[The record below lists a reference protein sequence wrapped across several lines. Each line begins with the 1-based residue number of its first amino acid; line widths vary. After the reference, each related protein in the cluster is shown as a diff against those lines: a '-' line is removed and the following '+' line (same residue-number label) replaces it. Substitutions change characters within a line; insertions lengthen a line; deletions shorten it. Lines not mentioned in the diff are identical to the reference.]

1 METLTVELPKSIDEI
16 VAETAELANKM
27 LKNEP
32 LKGVVKYGNKTYD
45 LDEWVTLSQYAKIHG
60 IKMNTLSN
68 WLSRGNISRK
78 NKVVIPQLNNLV
90 LIQNI
95 KY

>member
-1 METLTVELPKSIDEI
+1 METLTIEMPKTIDEVI
-16 VAETAELANKM
+16 SETTELANRM
-27 LKNEP
+27 LKTEQ

-60 IKMNTLSN
+60 LKMNTISN
-68 WLSRGNISRK
+68 WLSRGNISVSDK
-78 NKVVIPQLNNLV
+78 IVIPQLNNLV
-90 LIQNI
+90 LIQNK